1 MSNAELPPKG
11 CERVNFQCIN
21 FVKMLGKRERN
32 VFSEDNR
39 MLLKFYSKK
48 FFKNLSLLMYISQLK
63 ISSGPLDCY
72 VHNIR
77 GNILLKKNYEVY
89 KKVIKSTSP
98 YWLRLFF
105 LVSFG
110 ICIFLWLLSISSSP
124 NVLLGYIHLVVHWRT
139 AQMWLKTRHVNV
151 FGMEMDHI
159 WLF

>member
-1 MSNAELPPKG
+1 MSNAELPQKG

-21 FVKMLGKRERN
+21 FVKILGRRERN

-39 MLLKFYSKK
+39 MLLKFYSMK

-63 ISSGPLDCY
+63 IISGPLDCY

-77 GNILLKKNYEVY
+77 GNILLKKNYEAY

-105 LVSFG
+105 SSFFWNLHFSVTFEYFF
-110 ICIFLWLLSISSSP
+110 ITKCF
-124 NVLLGYIHLVVHWRT
+124 LGYIHLVVQWRT